1 MYYVY
6 ILATKY
12 NKMLYVGVTGNLEGR
27 VRQHKR
33 KEVPGFTQKY
43 NITKLVY
50 YEEYQYVLDAIYRE
64 KQIKGWLRKKKD
76 MLITNFNPGW
86 NDLSKGWYNDF
97 PLSS

>member
-33 KEVPGFTQKY
+33 KEVPGFTKQY

-50 YEEYQYVLDAIYRE
+50 YEEFHYVHDAIYRE

-76 MLITNFNPGW
+76 SLITNFNPEW
-86 NDLSKGWYNDF
+86 KDLSEGWYTGSL
-97 PLSS
+97 LSS